1 MKWIFI
7 VWVGYDILMIL
18 FVDKIDM
25 YLMLLKVDLKWKYF
39 KFFIRYFMLKL
50 NVILL
55 VNFLDKYKIMIC
67 KVWLRC

>member
-25 YLMLLKVDLKWKYF
+25 YLMLLKVDLK
-39 KFFIRYFMLKL
+39 
-50 NVILL
+50 
-55 VNFLDKYKIMIC
+55 
-67 KVWLRC
+67 